1 MNYFEL
7 CKINIIF
14 AVHKINQ
21 FENIMKKKS
30 YYILSISM
38 CFFFYVSC
46 SFNSSRNK
54 ESEDKGLYVINL
66 DSIGFSEHPFLY
78 STIYKNIKTIFLETN
93 DSSLIGGI
101 SKIRACDQ
109 HIYILDNRIA
119 KSLLVFDM
127 NGRFIRRI
135 GAVGG
140 GPGEFVEPS
149 DFTIDTKNKTIFI
162 LDEPSQ
168 RINKYSLV
176 SGGFINSINLDRNA
190 KSYHIECAGGK
201 LYADAYFF
209 KHSKDNYLLRG
220 ISEPSGTDDGRYLN
234 VMKYNKGLSRTNIIE
249 NNPFYLQEN
258 GNVVFV
264 QQFMDHIIEINSD
277 KVFPLFTIK
286 SKDVFSSKDLKEIE
300 ELSKNVITGPLEIDG
315 KIWKSGKYHSIS
327 DFIEHK
333 NLVMF
338 TCMNGGYFFN
348 ILFDKLTNET
358 NKFANWKDDLLLRKQ
373 GDDYPSFHSDIH
385 VGCYGSNGVYYYYYT
400 GSEYLAEIKKMA
412 QENALSLDLD
422 QLDKLK
428 KLDDNAN
435 PIIFYYEFK

>member
-1 MNYFEL
+1 
-7 CKINIIF
+7 
-14 AVHKINQ
+14 
-21 FENIMKKKS
+21 MKKS
-30 YYILSISM
+30 LYYILSISI

-46 SFNSSRNK
+46 SFNSTRNK
-54 ESEDKGLYVINL
+54 ESEDNGLYVINL
-66 DSIGFSEHPFLY
+66 DSIRYSKHPFLY

-93 DSSLIGGI
+93 DSCLIGDI
-101 SKIRACDQ
+101 SKIRTCDQ
-109 HIYILDNRIA
+109 HIYILDDRIA

-149 DFTIDTKNKTIFI
+149 DFTIDKENKTIYI
-162 LDEPSQ
+162 LDDPSQ

-190 KSYHIECAGGK
+190 KSYHIECVGGK

-220 ISEPSGTDDGRYLN
+220 IREPSGTGDGHFLN
-234 VMKYNKGLSRTNIIE
+234 VMKYNKGLSNTTIIG
-249 NNPFYLQEN
+249 NDPFYLREN
-258 GNVVFV
+258 NHAIFV
-264 QQFMDHIIEINSD
+264 QQFMDFIIEIDGD
-277 KVFPLFTIK
+277 KISPLFTIK
-286 SKDVFSSKDLKEIE
+286 SNDVFSSKDIKEFE
-300 ELSKNVITGPLEIDG
+300 ELSKNVITGYPEIDL

-327 DFIEHK
+327 DYIEHK
-333 NLVMF
+333 NLVLF
-338 TCMNGGYFFN
+338 TCMKGPAILH
-348 ILFDKLTNET
+348 ILFDKLTYET

-373 GDDYPSFHSDIH
+373 GDDYPSLRSAIH
-385 VGCYGSNGVYYYYYT
+385 VGCYDSNGVYYYYSM

-412 QENALSLDLD
+412 QENALSSDLD
-422 QLDKLK
+422 RLENLK
-428 KLDDNAN
+428 RLDDNAN